1 VCFFTRPPQFGAVAF
16 SGLLHESEEAMTQ
29 AELNRAVARATGES
43 VSLISS
49 MGFVPVN
56 DSPHEREPRTIDWD
70 KAQQTRP
77 VSLQRRRKRPA
88 FIA

>member
-1 VCFFTRPPQFGAVAF
+1 
-16 SGLLHESEEAMTQ
+16 MTQ

-49 MGFVPVN
+49 MGFGPVN
-56 DSPHEREPRTIDWD
+56 NGPHQREPRTVDWD

-88 FIA
+88 FLA